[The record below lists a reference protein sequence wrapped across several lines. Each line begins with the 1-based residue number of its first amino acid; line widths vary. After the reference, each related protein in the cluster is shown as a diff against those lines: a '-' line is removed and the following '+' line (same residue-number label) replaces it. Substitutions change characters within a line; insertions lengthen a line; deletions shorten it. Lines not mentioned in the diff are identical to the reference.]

1 MQKQRKRA
9 REIAEEGF
17 DRIVEGEEEVGWR
30 MIDQARKI
38 DPRAVEELAEDIERD
53 TADVMR
59 FVEKKIG
66 RSIENP

>member
-1 MQKQRKRA
+1 MRKQRKRA
-9 REIAEEGF
+9 REIAEEAF
-17 DRIVEGEEEVGWR
+17 DRIIEGEEEVGWR

-53 TADVMR
+53 TENVVR

-66 RSIENP
+66 RSAENP

>member
-38 DPRAVEELAEDIERD
+38 DPRAVEELAEERD
-53 TADVMR
+53 KADVMR

>member
-1 MQKQRKRA
+1 MQEQRKRA

-38 DPRAVEELAEDIERD
+38 DPTAVEELAEDIERD

-66 RSIENP
+66 RSIENS